1 MKDEIRRILKVAAPF
16 AGVDLGW
23 YLFLPNFRVL
33 AITGQY
39 RSQLL
44 INIQQLTNAGS
55 LLRYELTTPK
65 AEKEWVNC
73 MDEALEEWASW
84 TSADTEYGRVTLKEL
99 TEANCGPDPA
109 ED

>member
-16 AGVDLGW
+16 AGVAVGW
-23 YLFLPNFRVL
+23 YVFMPNFRVL
-33 AITGQY
+33 ALTRQY

-44 INIQQLTNAGS
+44 INIQQLTKAGS

-65 AEKEWVNC
+65 AEKEWIKC
-73 MDEALEEWASW
+73 WDEALEEWASW
-84 TSADTEYGRVTLKEL
+84 TSADPEYGTVTHKEL
-99 TEANCGPDPA
+99 TEANCGPDPS